1 MGVSN
6 VIGTV
11 GSLKFCEKEFK
22 SSHTEQNKSDSPL
35 CLGFECFAVQVGLAD
50 GSRHLYP
57 GRYVL
62 LRAAQATPC
71 VLLIKGLL
79 DLLKSG

>member
-1 MGVSN
+1 MT
-6 VIGTV
+6 GTV
-11 GSLKFCEKEFK
+11 ELLKFCEKEFK

-35 CLGFECFAVQVGLAD
+35 CLGFECFAVQAALAA

-57 GRYVL
+57 GRKTL
-62 LRAAQATPC
+62 FCAAQAIPC
-71 VLLIKGLL
+71 VLLTKGLL